1 MEREEIGVPRITP
14 KPRAEF
20 TEQEGVFDRFNVTM
34 ATEIEQR
41 PLALAETHLNSTG
54 WQVGKQASG

>member
-1 MEREEIGVPRITP
+1 MPRITP